1 MTRKGTTWQQ
11 CQSESE
17 SEFESRNPNSNTH
30 RLRPCYDCQL
40 TVRMKHSLEVF
51 ATWQI
56 DKSLVRFSIAALTST
71 SILAYCGKP
80 HPSTHRHTYKP
91 GYTPALV
98 NKIPIC
104 SKTIWSE
111 WNRAQEKNSTYQND
125 FELFMYKNWMK
136 ILQLEFEIHRLS
148 SKNMLQIAYAM
159 RGWLYT
165 HTHTQINCNS
175 VCTVWL

>member
-30 RLRPCYDCQL
+30 RLRPCFDCQL

-80 HPSTHRHTYKP
+80 PPQTHTYIP
-91 GYTPALV
+91 EYTLALV

-111 WNRAQEKNSTYQND
+111 WNRAQEKNSTYQKR
-125 FELFMYKNWMK
+125 FWIVHVQELNENFAIGIWNSQTEQQKYAPNC
-136 ILQLEFEIHRLS
+136 ICNERLIIH
-148 SKNMLQIAYAM
+148 
-159 RGWLYT
+159 T